1 MYDAL
6 IIGNGGAGLSCAIS
20 LKKRGYNVIIL
31 SKTHATASQTSQAQG
46 GINAVL
52 GNSNDTVINHIDDTL
67 KSAHQL
73 GDKDAI
79 SFMCGEAAKTI
90 EWLDSLG
97 VPFSRDKSSNI
108 AQRQMGGASDKR
120 ACYSS
125 DYTGLKILHSLFDTA
140 LSLGIEFIDESMLLS
155 LIIENE
161 EIKGVTSL
169 DIKTSQ
175 VSQILA
181 KNTILA
187 TGGYGGVYHNFS
199 TNSSATTSDGIVA
212 ALNKGV
218 ELENMEF
225 VQFHPTSLKDK
236 FILISE
242 SARGEG
248 GYLVTKDGKRFVDE
262 LLPRDIVARELYKKI
277 DNEEEV
283 FLDLRHLGLEKI
295 VHLMPQEYKLC
306 FQFTG
311 LKMDKELIPII
322 PASHYTMGGIKVN
335 QESRTNIKS
344 LYAIGE
350 CCSNGIH
357 GANRL
362 GGNSLLE
369 IITFGKHLGD
379 NICISDNE
387 GKNIEYPEFLEDK
400 DMIDKLYSMDN
411 TIDFYKSKETLGKMM
426 FKNVGLFK
434 CENKL
439 NKANHLIE
447 QYKKNFKFMGIDDK
461 NKIYNT
467 NLKELLE
474 FKNMVLCAEV
484 IIQSALNRK
493 ESRGAHYRDD
503 YPKENNTFSK
513 NTIIKK
519 VKDTLAME
527 LR

>member
-125 DYTGLKILHSLFDTA
+125 DYTGLKILHSLYDTA

-155 LIIENE
+155 LIIKNE
-161 EIKGVTSL
+161 EIIGVTSL

-295 VHLMPQEYKLC
+295 VHLMPQ
-306 FQFTG
+306 
-311 LKMDKELIPII
+311 
-322 PASHYTMGGIKVN
+322 
-335 QESRTNIKS
+335 
-344 LYAIGE
+344 
-350 CCSNGIH
+350 
-357 GANRL
+357 
-362 GGNSLLE
+362 
-369 IITFGKHLGD
+369 
-379 NICISDNE
+379 
-387 GKNIEYPEFLEDK
+387 
-400 DMIDKLYSMDN
+400 
-411 TIDFYKSKETLGKMM
+411 
-426 FKNVGLFK
+426 
-434 CENKL
+434 
-439 NKANHLIE
+439 
-447 QYKKNFKFMGIDDK
+447 
-461 NKIYNT
+461 
-467 NLKELLE
+467 
-474 FKNMVLCAEV
+474 
-484 IIQSALNRK
+484 
-493 ESRGAHYRDD
+493 
-503 YPKENNTFSK
+503 
-513 NTIIKK
+513 
-519 VKDTLAME
+519 
-527 LR
+527 

>member
-1 MYDAL
+1 
-6 IIGNGGAGLSCAIS
+6 
-20 LKKRGYNVIIL
+20 
-31 SKTHATASQTSQAQG
+31 
-46 GINAVL
+46 
-52 GNSNDTVINHIDDTL
+52 
-67 KSAHQL
+67 
-73 GDKDAI
+73 
-79 SFMCGEAAKTI
+79 
-90 EWLDSLG
+90 
-97 VPFSRDKSSNI
+97 
-108 AQRQMGGASDKR
+108 
-120 ACYSS
+120 
-125 DYTGLKILHSLFDTA
+125 
-140 LSLGIEFIDESMLLS
+140 
-155 LIIENE
+155 
-161 EIKGVTSL
+161 
-169 DIKTSQ
+169 
-175 VSQILA
+175 
-181 KNTILA
+181 
-187 TGGYGGVYHNFS
+187 
-199 TNSSATTSDGIVA
+199 
-212 ALNKGV
+212 
-218 ELENMEF
+218 
-225 VQFHPTSLKDK
+225 
-236 FILISE
+236 
-242 SARGEG
+242 
-248 GYLVTKDGKRFVDE
+248 
-262 LLPRDIVARELYKKI
+262 
-277 DNEEEV
+277 
-283 FLDLRHLGLEKI
+283 KI